1 MPTNTPISKV
11 QFNCK
16 LSGVQL
22 ALPICGL
29 KFKDMDFIHPALTSS
44 SVSRQLLEL
53 DISTIEPNDTTSLR
67 LLYANLLQKSKLV
80 DFNSPINPTNE
91 LILTSFP
98 FIRPILIWT
107 NLLPERELN
116 LLPRFSITPD
126 SSDMQSFN
134 IGFCQ
139 ELRQFKNT
147 RFKQDLERRQLE
159 VLEYLEQRAKRRMAF
174 GKAGLN
180 EEAVKFIFTLASIPE
195 QDFGYYLSYLNQDVM
210 KLVGMA
216 NPVIALLDL
225 EEYLEEFISQS
236 LLKTL
241 ILKIVRDKLAM
252 LKELGYSLPSEYYE
266 LDEETQEYKPKF
278 KSSSSLSFS
287 FSIPTVNNGFNTA
300 SNRVRT
306 SPKPIKASYA
316 ILSEYLEALAAWLK
330 S

>member
-1 MPTNTPISKV
+1 MTNPITPKI

-22 ALPICGL
+22 ALPVAGI
-29 KFKDMDFIHPALTSS
+29 KFKEPDFIHPALLSS
-44 SVSRQLLEL
+44 SISRQLLEL
-53 DISTIEPNDTTSLR
+53 DISTLEPSDTVSLR
-67 LLYANLLQKSKLV
+67 LMYANLLQKSKLV
-80 DFNSPINPTNE
+80 DFNSPINSSNG
-91 LILTSFP
+91 LILNSYP
-98 FIRPILIWT
+98 FIKPILIWT
-107 NLLPERELN
+107 NLLPARELS

-126 SSDMQSFN
+126 SSDMESFN
-134 IGFCQ
+134 NGFCQ
-139 ELRQFKNT
+139 ELRNFKNV
-147 RFKQDLERRQLE
+147 RFKQDLERRQME
-159 VLEYLEQRAKRRMAF
+159 VLDYLEQRAKKRMAF
-174 GKAGLN
+174 GKQGLN
-180 EEAVKFIFTLASIPE
+180 VESVKFIFTLAGIPE
-195 QDFGYYLSYLNQDVM
+195 TDFDFYLSYLNKDTMQ
-210 KLVGMA
+210 LIGMA

-287 FSIPTVNNGFNTA
+287 FSIPTVNNNFNTN

-306 SPKPIKASYA
+306 SPKPIKASYS
-316 ILSEYLEALAAWLK
+316 ILSEYLEALTAWLK